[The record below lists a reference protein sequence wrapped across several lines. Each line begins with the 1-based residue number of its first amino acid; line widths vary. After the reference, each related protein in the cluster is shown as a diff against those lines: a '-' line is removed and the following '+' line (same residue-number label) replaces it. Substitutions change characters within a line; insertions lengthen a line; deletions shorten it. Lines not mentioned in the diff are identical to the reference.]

1 MKTNP
6 IIYKS
11 IPCQF
16 AFFITENTE
25 SSVVLKIK
33 QVTTLPSQKEFKT
46 LKEAKQFIKNLKQ
59 IL

>member
-11 IPCQF
+11 VKFQV
-16 AFFITENTE
+16 AFFITESPDKTT
-25 SSVVLKIK
+25 VKIK
-33 QVTTLPSQKEFKT
+33 QLTTLPSQKEFKNV
-46 LKEAKQFIKNLKQ
+46 KEAKQFIKNIKE

>member
-11 IPCQF
+11 ITCQI
-16 AFFITENTE
+16 AFFITENENNVIVRMRQLTN
-25 SSVVLKIK
+25 I
-33 QVTTLPSQKEFKT
+33 PSEKEFKT
-46 LKEAKQFIKNLKQ
+46 VKEAKQFIKNLKE